1 MRAQFLD
8 QQWRRYP
15 ALPEGI
21 AMSWA
26 RIRHFQSGG
35 IQTDMGGRLNFADR
49 VHLGPT
55 VSSQA
60 AVSRAQLEV
69 VLRPGDWIAW
79 ETANAR
85 QPLSELWLLAPCL
98 TGAAPRPRVGRETLE
113 AWADLQAGI
122 RQFFKSQGFLEAQ
135 TPTLVIGPGTEPSLE
150 PFRTQ
155 WKVGQRNFPLTLPTS
170 PEIHLKKMLA
180 MNMGPL
186 FELKT
191 CFRNGEVTELHEP
204 EFTMLEWY
212 RPGAPL
218 TKIADDAVQLV
229 KQMSNAEDVPV
240 VHTTMKDLFAQ
251 HLGVTITPE
260 STHEE
265 WLQIAKT
272 AKIDVHASDST
283 SDLFHRLWLEKIES
297 QWDSET
303 LWVVSDFPPFQA
315 AYARI
320 KSDGWAERFE
330 IYWRGLE
337 LCNAFHEVND
347 PVLQKQRM
355 IQDLQIK
362 KELGRETV
370 ELDEEFLRAL
380 ESGMPPSSGIALG
393 VDRLF
398 MAINHV
404 PTIQNLRL
412 FPSERWLSSEA

>member
-1 MRAQFLD
+1 
-8 QQWRRYP
+8 
-15 ALPEGI
+15 
-21 AMSWA
+21 
-26 RIRHFQSGG
+26 
-35 IQTDMGGRLNFADR
+35 
-49 VHLGPT
+49 
-55 VSSQA
+55 
-60 AVSRAQLEV
+60 
-69 VLRPGDWIAW
+69 
-79 ETANAR
+79 
-85 QPLSELWLLAPCL
+85 
-98 TGAAPRPRVGRETLE
+98 
-113 AWADLQAGI
+113 
-122 RQFFKSQGFLEAQ
+122 
-135 TPTLVIGPGTEPSLE
+135 
-150 PFRTQ
+150 
-155 WKVGQRNFPLTLPTS
+155 
-170 PEIHLKKMLA
+170 
-180 MNMGPL
+180 
-186 FELKT
+186 
-191 CFRNGEVTELHEP
+191 
-204 EFTMLEWY
+204 
-212 RPGAPL
+212 
-218 TKIADDAVQLV
+218 
-229 KQMSNAEDVPV
+229 VPV